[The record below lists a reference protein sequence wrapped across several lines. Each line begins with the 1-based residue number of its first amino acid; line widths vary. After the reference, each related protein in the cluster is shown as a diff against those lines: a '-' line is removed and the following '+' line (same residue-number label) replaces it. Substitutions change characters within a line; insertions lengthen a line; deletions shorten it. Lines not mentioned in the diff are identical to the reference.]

1 MPATLG
7 SGPAVLSSRTVLRVL
22 LVDPAEDESAHLCE
36 LLAGQP
42 DIRVDAVRGLD
53 EAAARLDAAAY
64 DAARTDHLTG
74 LFNRRAFDERL
85 RELAKSSAR
94 DSSPLTLIVVNVV
107 GTRVVNDAHGYDAG
121 DAMIRRAGA
130 AVARSVRTADYAA
143 RIGGDDFGI
152 LLPGGDLD
160 LGCRIARRIAH
171 EAERLNNTEWDGD
184 VPVTLTFGLAS
195 GVGCDPAELL
205 A

>member
-64 DAARTDHLTG
+64 DAALVDH
-74 LFNRRAFDERL
+74 AVWFDAPSAAIGVL
-85 RELAKSSAR
+85 RERRPDIALVL
-94 DSSPLTLIVVNVV
+94 LTT
-107 GTRVVNDAHGYDAG
+107 G
-121 DAMIRRAGA
+121 
-130 AVARSVRTADYAA
+130 
-143 RIGGDDFGI
+143 
-152 LLPGGDLD
+152 
-160 LGCRIARRIAH
+160 
-171 EAERLNNTEWDGD
+171 
-184 VPVTLTFGLAS
+184 
-195 GVGCDPAELL
+195 
-205 A
+205 